1 LLDRPCQSCPDVAA
15 LALDPIEPLPLL
27 RTPHGSNDASAN
39 ASSTE
44 VSIPPL
50 RFFAGFAQAI
60 ERILPY
66 RLQHPIT
73 RRSVV
78 LFDADKI
85 LVGQG
90 RKEID
95 RVGPLD
101 SVSAASLL
109 RGRQCP
115 PTGEDRQSTQHRL
128 LGIGEQVVAPVDR
141 RP

>member
-1 LLDRPCQSCPDVAA
+1 MLGRHSKRVWQPLLDCPCQSCPEVVV
-15 LALDPIEPLPLL
+15 LALDLSEPLPLL
-27 RTPHGSNDASAN
+27 RTPHRLDRCIRKCEQAL
-39 ASSTE
+39 E
-44 VSIPPL
+44 VSISPL

-78 LFDADKI
+78 LFDADKT

-95 RVGPLD
+95 RAGPLD
-101 SVSAASLL
+101 SVSAACVL
-109 RGRQCP
+109 R
-115 PTGEDRQSTQHRL
+115 
-128 LGIGEQVVAPVDR
+128 R
-141 RP
+141 R